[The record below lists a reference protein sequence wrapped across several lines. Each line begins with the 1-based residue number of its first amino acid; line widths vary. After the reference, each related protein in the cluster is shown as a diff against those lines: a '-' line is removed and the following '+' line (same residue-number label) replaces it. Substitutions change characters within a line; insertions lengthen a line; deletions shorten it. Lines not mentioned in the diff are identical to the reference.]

1 MRNRKKNEQKVKS
14 NKNPWNTNK
23 HTNIHI
29 IEIPEKREKRKR
41 KKKKKGKIIAENAT
55 IDGGHGSS
63 DLRNSINSK

>member
-14 NKNPWNTNK
+14 KKNLWNTNK

-41 KKKKKGKIIAENAT
+41 KKKKKEKLLLKMPQLME
-55 IDGGHGSS
+55 DM
-63 DLRNSINSK
+63 DLQI

>member
-29 IEIPEKREKRKR
+29 IELPEKREKRKT
-41 KKKKKGKIIAENAT
+41 KKKKKKRKNYC
-55 IDGGHGSS
+55 
-63 DLRNSINSK
+63 